1 MLKIRSLIKEQSHID
16 LVIIMLL
23 TVSLIPLVI
32 YTEGAVRIIIAL
44 PFLLFFPGYTLIAA
58 LFLRKDSMG
67 SVERMALSFGLSIA
81 VVPLIGLIL
90 NYVWEISLY
99 PVLISITGFIF
110 IMCTITYLR
119 RRQLPLEQRFWP
131 AITLKMPEWKSGTRL
146 DSSLS
151 VILVLSIIVAI
162 STLVYVV
169 ATPKVGERFTEFYIL
184 GPGGMAQDYPN
195 ELTVGEEVKLIIG
208 IVNHE
213 SVNTSYQVRIEID
226 GEQIEETRPVTLTN
240 EQKWEESVTFALT
253 KTGDEQKVEFL
264 LYRNNES
271 ESYLSTHLWINGAEN
286 R

>member
-1 MLKIRSLIKEQSHID
+1 MPKIYSLIRKLSHID
-16 LVIIMLL
+16 LVIIIVL

-32 YTEGAVRIIIAL
+32 YTEGTVRIVIAL

-58 LFLRKDSMG
+58 LFIKKDAIG
-67 SVERMALSFGLSIA
+67 SIERMALSFGLSIA

-99 PVLISITGFIF
+99 PVLTSITGFIF
-110 IMCTITYLR
+110 IMCTVIYLR
-119 RRQLPLEQRFWP
+119 RRQLPPEQCFRP
-131 AITLKMPEWKSGTRL
+131 DITFKMPEWRGMTWL
-146 DSSLS
+146 DRSLS
-151 VILVLSIIVAI
+151 VILTLSIIAAI
-162 STLVYVV
+162 GTLVYVL
-169 ATPKVGERFTEFYIL
+169 AAPKVGERFTEFYIL

-195 ELTVGEEVKLIIG
+195 ELTVGEEVELIIG
-208 IVNHE
+208 IINHE
-213 SVNTSYQVRIEID
+213 SVNTSYQVRIAID

-240 EQKWEESVTFALT
+240 EQKWEESVTFTLT

-271 ESYLSTHLWINGAEN
+271 ESYLSTHLWINVVEN

>member
-1 MLKIRSLIKEQSHID
+1 MPKIYSLIRKLSHID
-16 LVIIMLL
+16 LVIIIVL

-32 YTEGAVRIIIAL
+32 YTEGTVRIVIAL

-58 LFLRKDSMG
+58 LFIKKATIG
-67 SVERMALSFGLSIA
+67 SIERMALSFGLSIA

-99 PVLISITGFIF
+99 PVLTSITGFIF
-110 IMCTITYLR
+110 IMCTVIYLR
-119 RRQLPLEQRFWP
+119 RRQLLPEQCFRP
-131 AITLKMPEWKSGTRL
+131 DITFKMPEWRGMTWL
-146 DSSLS
+146 DRSLS
-151 VILVLSIIVAI
+151 VILTLSIIAAI
-162 STLVYVV
+162 GTLVYVL
-169 ATPKVGERFTEFYIL
+169 AAPKVGERFTEFYIL

-195 ELTVGEEVKLIIG
+195 ELTVGEEVELIIG
-208 IVNHE
+208 IINHE
-213 SVNTSYQVRIEID
+213 SVNTSYQVRIAID

-240 EQKWEESVTFALT
+240 EQKWEESVTFTLT

-271 ESYLSTHLWINGAEN
+271 ESYLSTHLWINVVEN